1 MNLQALQYI
10 DINSV
15 IAECLV
21 TEHTRRIPSLV
32 QRIEGFGQ
40 NRYVIIEGDWQTD
53 PQQTTIHQK
62 SERPL
67 YLKAQ
72 PVFANSLLSTEIIV
86 KVPYSAS
93 VNKIQNA
100 HEPCADPSGL
110 EHPESIDIPVD
121 TDLHYRL
128 QEPLPNYLGAQMYR
142 QGIHVVL
149 LLDDHSRLEV
159 ADTTLIRII
168 QELLDE
174 PDLNKRSNAR
184 IVMPCFLDESRPP
197 YGGRRVHLSN
207 NVKIDLLKLAHF
219 CHRLN
224 VIGKSDLILCDSSG
238 IAVDAIRSSVPAAFI
253 AGVPRGYEK
262 VQDAVFRFLQHKCR
276 YRLLQEQRIAL
287 ESMLHQPLRDTYVM
301 SNQST
306 LRSMIQGVTQRFS
319 DSCSKPNNELM
330 ADTMNHFK
338 DAISQLRFQSQ
349 DDLILHTQHT
359 MCSTTPRSVKLRT
372 GLASSRRK
380 YQKFRES
387 PVRFMED
394 SQSTILRYLAANR
407 N

>member
-1 MNLQALQYI
+1 M
-10 DINSV
+10 SSSRV
-15 IAECLV
+15 IG
-21 TEHTRRIPSLV
+21 TPKFSMRILKS
-32 QRIEGFGQ
+32 
-40 NRYVIIEGDWQTD
+40 
-53 PQQTTIHQK
+53 K
-62 SERPL
+62 SERLL

-72 PVFANSLLSTEIIV
+72 PVFSNSLLSTEIIV
-86 KVPYSAS
+86 KVPHSAS
-93 VNKIQNA
+93 DCQCHNTRDD
-100 HEPCADPSGL
+100 CADLNCL
-110 EHPESIDIPVD
+110 EQPDTIDIPVD

-142 QGIHVVL
+142 KGIHVVL
-149 LLDDHSRLEV
+149 ILDDQSRLE
-159 ADTTLIRII
+159 ATDTTLIRVI

-174 PDLNKRSNAR
+174 PDLHKRSKAR
-184 IVMPCFLDESRPP
+184 IVMPCFLDESKPH

-207 NVKIDLLKLAHF
+207 NVKVDQLKLAHF

-253 AGVPRGYEK
+253 AGVPQGYEK
-262 VQDAVFRFLQHKCR
+262 VQDAVFRFLQHKCLH
-276 YRLLQEQRIAL
+276 RLQQEQSSVL
-287 ESMLHQPLRDTYVM
+287 ESMLHQPHRDTYIM

-306 LRSMIQGVTQRFS
+306 LRSMIKKVTQRFS
-319 DSCSKPNNELM
+319 DSCSLANSELM
-330 ADTMNHFK
+330 TDTINHFE
-338 DAISQLRFQSQ
+338 DAVSQLRFQNQ

-359 MCSTTPRSVKLRT
+359 MCSSRPRSVRLKT

-394 SQSTILRYLAANR
+394 SQSTILRYLATNR
-407 N
+407 Y